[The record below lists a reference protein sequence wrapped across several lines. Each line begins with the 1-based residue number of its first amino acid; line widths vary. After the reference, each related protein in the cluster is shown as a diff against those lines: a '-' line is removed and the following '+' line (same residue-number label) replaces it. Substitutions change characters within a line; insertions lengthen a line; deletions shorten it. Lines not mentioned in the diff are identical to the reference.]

1 MAAAPISQRGFI
13 AVSALLFALS
23 AAVTIVWCGAMSA
36 MGAMPMPGGWT
47 LSMAWMPMC
56 GQPWADAAVS
66 FMAMWIVMMVGMML
80 PSLVPTLWRYREAV
94 GGTATSRLGLLTALV
109 GTGYFLV
116 WTLLGI
122 TAYPLGA
129 ALAAAEMQLPALAR
143 AVPAGVGVVVL
154 LAGALQFTAGKA
166 RHLARCR
173 GETWRDATLP
183 ADAGTALRTACAS
196 ASIAAAAA
204 PARRRSSSSS
214 ASWICG
220 SWLLSRRLSPSNA
233 LRRPA
238 DVLRISSA
246 RSWSG
251 RVVPD
256 RTGSGSDLYG
266 AGLAGLTLSGQIW
279 CHPATAGPLFVGA
292 VGAAGALDE
301 A

>member
-56 GQPWADAAVS
+56 GQSWADAAVS
-66 FMAMWIVMMVGMML
+66 FMAMWVVMMVGMML
-80 PSLVPTLWRYREAV
+80 PALAPTLWRYREAV

-154 LAGALQFTAGKA
+154 LAGALQFTAWKA

-183 ADAGTALRTACAS
+183 ADAGTALRHGLRLGFHCCCSCAGPTAILLVIGVMDLRVMAVVT
-196 ASIAAAAA
+196 AAITLERLA
-204 PARRRSSSSS
+204 PAGRR
-214 ASWICG
+214 AAHIIG
-220 SWLLSRRLSPSNA
+220 A
-233 LRRPA
+233 
-238 DVLRISSA
+238 I
-246 RSWSG
+246 
-251 RVVPD
+251 VV
-256 RTGSGSDLYG
+256 G
-266 AGLAGLTLSGQIW
+266 AGLCLIAQ
-279 CHPATAGPLFVGA
+279 AAGPISMGLASPV
-292 VGAAGALDE
+292 
-301 A
+301 